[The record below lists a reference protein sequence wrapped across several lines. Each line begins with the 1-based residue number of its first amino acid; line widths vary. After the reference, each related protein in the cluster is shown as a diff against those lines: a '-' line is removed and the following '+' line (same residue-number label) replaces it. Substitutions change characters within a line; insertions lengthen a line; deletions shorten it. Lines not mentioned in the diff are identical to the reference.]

1 MMLVETVTMT
11 ARAVSVPFAV
21 STARLRRVSID
32 FTGVDNCT
40 VTPSASAASSAPRK
54 FLAAAERAEHEFD
67 CAAPVAEI
75 VRHHLLARHVGLARR
90 VVDGAG
96 GAHLGGEEIFQLAF
110 ARIAPA
116 DADFLARRR
125 RIDLDA
131 AARRQLG
138 QRIEVGRVDP
148 MGTAVIG
155 YTKRLGV
162 GDTAAADM
170 IGRLDQHIAPPG
182 GGDAPRRGDAGGAGA
197 DDNDV
202 SRGRRRLRR
211 GRDGRTRR

>member
-1 MMLVETVTMT
+1 MT

-21 STARLRRVSID
+21 STARLLRVSID

-40 VTPSASAASSAPRK
+40 VTPSASRREQRAESLAAEGCRGALGGARK
-54 FLAAAERAEHEFD
+54 IQRRELRQFLAAAERAEHEFD
-67 CAAPVAEI
+67 RRAPVAEI

-96 GAHLGGEEIFQLAF
+96 GAHLGGQEVLQLAF
-110 ARIAPA
+110 ARKAPA

-148 MGTAVIG
+148 MGAAIERHAEG
-155 YTKRLGV
+155 LGV
-162 GDTAAADM
+162 GDAAAADM
-170 IGRLDQHIAPPG
+170 IGRLDEHIAPPG
-182 GGDAPRRGDAGGAGA
+182 SGDAARRGNAG
-197 DDNDV
+197 
-202 SRGRRRLRR
+202 
-211 GRDGRTRR
+211 